1 MKMKHNKKRNTAF
14 IYEAIIREL
23 ARSIHEGD
31 DKIKAKLIKI
41 VRKSFDELMSTVMEN
56 YNPDNDTPTTAHEI
70 EERTYLLD
78 CFQLITTTDKD
89 NINLQLPCG
98 TGKTYIMLYTIRDE
112 LQKNPNS
119 KSIIFCPW
127 IDLGKQTFQLFRD
140 FNIKTSFIGDG
151 RHTITEDSNVIICI
165 NASVEH
171 IPLDLDF
178 KYVFCDEAHHL
189 ENPNSKVMS
198 KINQLQ
204 YERIIKVS
212 ATFHD
217 QANLDYNYP
226 MRDAINDGYISD
238 YVLHIEYFSDGDK
251 LAPLAKMVRENLSW
265 GPILIYF
272 NNTERCIGFNVLLRE
287 VGVISD
293 YIIGDTS
300 TSKRAQI
307 KESVKSNQTD
317 VVCL

>member
-1 MKMKHNKKRNTAF
+1 M
-14 IYEAIIREL
+14 
-23 ARSIHEGD
+23 
-31 DKIKAKLIKI
+31 
-41 VRKSFDELMSTVMEN
+41 
-56 YNPDNDTPTTAHEI
+56 
-70 EERTYLLD
+70 
-78 CFQLITTTDKD
+78 
-89 NINLQLPCG
+89 
-98 TGKTYIMLYTIRDE
+98 
-112 LQKNPNS
+112 
-119 KSIIFCPW
+119 
-127 IDLGKQTFQLFRD
+127 
-140 FNIKTSFIGDG
+140 
-151 RHTITEDSNVIICI
+151 
-165 NASVEH
+165 
-171 IPLDLDF
+171 
-178 KYVFCDEAHHL
+178 FCDEAHHL

-251 LAPLAKMVRENLSW
+251 LAPLAKMVRENPSW

-287 VGVISD
+287 VGVKSD

-300 TSKRAQI
+300 TIKRAQI

-317 VVCL
+317 VVCLCGCWNEGESIDNIQTVIFGDLRHSQINKIQIAMRANRLFNDKPFYRVVIPLQDNDFKNTDIRDIINTFAEIDPCIEEAIKTRSCTRIKISDNRNEDEVAEKASELWYEEIYSRMGELISSTWDLKIWDISGVL